1 MKEKYNYNFVKDEG
15 QYFVNV
21 CAHPLTVRKTNGEEF
36 TIPPCG
42 VILSA
47 TVEETVAKEKNGVTY
62 VTPTFKPSEEGLK
75 ELKSIRDLFPD
86 AIILGSVIAAQA
98 YPGQVCAGIAVPGYE
113 RVPADQKRIRRD
125 RFTVYGQ

>member
-1 MKEKYNYNFVKDEG
+1 M
-15 QYFVNV
+15 
-21 CAHPLTVRKTNGEEF
+21 
-36 TIPPCG
+36 
-42 VILSA
+42 
-47 TVEETVAKEKNGVTY
+47 
-62 VTPTFKPSEEGLK
+62 TPTFKPSEEGLK